1 MLRYALI
8 YSFISPAQ
16 KYDALEFRKVPRYFL
31 PEHFP
36 ARRKQHNGGSR
47 SRGRARFSRQ
57 RFHGLKKRLRLHHHA
72 FAAAKRAVVHYVMPV
87 MREIAQIM
95 DVRFDQPRLARPPHN
110 SIIQRPAKKLR
121 KYRHNVESHPA
132 HFTANAAQARH
143 RDVNARWSVS
153 ADRFIRTKW
162 TVFALQSICR

>member
-1 MLRYALI
+1 MLRYTLI

-47 SRGRARFSRQ
+47 SRGRTRFTRQ
-57 RFHGLKKRLRLHHHA
+57 RFHRLKKRLGLHHHA
-72 FAAAKRAVVHYVMPV
+72 FAAAEWAVVHYVMPV
-87 MREIAQIM
+87 MCEIAQIM

-110 SIIQRPAKKLR
+110 SIIKRPAKKLR
-121 KYRHNVESHPA
+121 KYRHNIESHMGFYFGIQIAPA
-132 HFTANAAQARH
+132 ISPYGRAFPFKYWAPTQAQT
-143 RDVNARWSVS
+143 S
-153 ADRFIRTKW
+153 A
-162 TVFALQSICR
+162 